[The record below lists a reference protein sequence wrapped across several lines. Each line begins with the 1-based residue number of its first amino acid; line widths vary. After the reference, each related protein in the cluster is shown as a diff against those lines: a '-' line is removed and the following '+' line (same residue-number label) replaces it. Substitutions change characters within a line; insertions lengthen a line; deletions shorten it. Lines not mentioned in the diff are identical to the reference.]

1 MRRGTPQRRRQV
13 NFRLLEP
20 EYDLVESVA
29 RSLGDDVS
37 GFCRRAVRD
46 ALERYGPSFSDR
58 LDMLEARADKIE
70 ALLAS
75 LAPRKSDS

>member
-1 MRRGTPQRRRQV
+1 MRRGMPQKRRQV
-13 NFRLLEP
+13 NFRLPEP

-46 ALERYGPSFSDR
+46 ALKCYGPSLADR
-58 LDMLEARADKIE
+58 VGTLEERADKLE
-70 ALLAS
+70 ALLTS
-75 LAPRKSDS
+75 WVDSKK